1 MLSIKAQLEKQKTL
15 ADFDTMKEKVA
26 GRLSD
31 KRLNQLISMG
41 INPFNRDGSLKTKN
55 CLSVMLWRYKNKNKW
70 YKTKGQNN
78 GKQSD

>member
-55 CLSVMLWRYKNKNKW
+55 CLSVMLWRYKNKDKW

>member
-1 MLSIKAQLEKQKTL
+1 MLSLKAQLEKKAVL
-15 ADFDTMKEKVA
+15 GDMKSLKAKVA

-31 KRLNQLISMG
+31 ACLQKAVALG
-41 INPFNRDGSLKTKN
+41 INPFNPDGSLKSKN
-55 CLSVMLWRYKNKNKW
+55 CISVMIWRYKNKDKW

>member
-15 ADFDTMKEKVA
+15 ADFDTLKEKVA

>member
-15 ADFDTMKEKVA
+15 ADFDTLKEKVA

-70 YKTKGQNN
+70 YKTKGQND